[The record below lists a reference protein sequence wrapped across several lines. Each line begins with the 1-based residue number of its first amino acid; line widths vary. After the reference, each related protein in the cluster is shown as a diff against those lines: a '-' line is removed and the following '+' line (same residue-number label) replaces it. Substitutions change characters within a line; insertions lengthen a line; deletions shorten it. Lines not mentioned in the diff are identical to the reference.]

1 MKATRKLI
9 TVNEDLCNGCGN
21 CVTGCAEG
29 ALAIIDGKARLVNE
43 VFCDG
48 LGACLGE
55 CPTGALKVVEV
66 EVEDFDPA
74 AVARHLTSQGRAVPE
89 HMPDPASLRLDG
101 LRPVQGDAAPRPHA
115 PAGGGCPGSRAMSL
129 AQRPAPQGPMGGS
142 PCQQA
147 NVPTQQTGGGVT
159 LSHWPIQLR
168 LVPPTAPFLKNARL
182 LLTADC
188 VPPAFPG
195 FHARFLPGR
204 VLLLGCPKFDDAQS
218 YIDKLA
224 DILRT
229 NAIQDITVVQME
241 VPCCNGMTA
250 IALRAAQAAGVSV
263 PTQTIVITRDGQ
275 VQTGGPGELARF
287 PGSQQPHRQGDAP

>member
-1 MKATRKLI
+1 MRATRKLI

-29 ALAIIDGKARLVNE
+29 ALAIVDGKAKLVNE

-55 CPTGALKVVEV
+55 CPTGALVVVEV
-66 EVEDFDPA
+66 EAEDFNPD
-74 AVARHLTSQGRAVPE
+74 AVVQHLTSQGRAVPD
-89 HMPDPASLRLDG
+89 HMPDPASLRLG
-101 LRPVQGDAAPRPHA
+101 LRPVQGDAAPRPH
-115 PAGGGCPGSRAMSL
+115 GGGCPGSRAMSL
-129 AQRPAPQGPMGGS
+129 KS

-147 NVPTQQTGGGVT
+147 NVPTQQSGGPSN

-188 VPPAFPG
+188 VPPSYPDFN
-195 FHARFLPGR
+195 ARLLPGR
-204 VLLLGCPKFDDAQS
+204 VMLLGCPKFDDAQS

-224 DILRT
+224 EILRE
-229 NAIQDITVVQME
+229 NAIKDVTVVQME
-241 VPCCNGMTA
+241 VPCCNAMTT
-250 IALRAAQAAGVSV
+250 IALRAAQAANVAV
-263 PTQTIVITRDGQ
+263 PIETIVITRDGQ
-275 VQTGGPGELARF
+275 TQPAGPAGLPRF
-287 PGSQQPHRQGDAP
+287 VG

>member
-1 MKATRKLI
+1 MRATRKLI
-9 TVNEDLCNGCGN
+9 TVDEELCNGCGN

-66 EVEDFDPA
+66 EAEDFNPD
-74 AVARHLTSQGRAVPE
+74 AVVQHLTSQGREVPG
-89 HMPDPASLRLDG
+89 HMPDPASLRLG
-101 LRPVQGDAAPRPHA
+101 PSLRLDPKGVGGQAPASRPHA
-115 PAGGGCPGSRAMSL
+115 PTGGGCPGSRAMSL
-129 AQRPAPQGPMGGS
+129 APRQS

-147 NVPTQQTGGGVT
+147 NVPTQQSGGASNLT
-159 LSHWPIQLR
+159 HWPIQLR

-188 VPPAFPG
+188 VPPSFPD
-195 FHARFLPGR
+195 FNARLLPGR
-204 VLLLGCPKFDDAQS
+204 IMLLGCPKFDDAQS
-218 YIDKLA
+218 HIDKLA
-224 DILRT
+224 AILRE

-250 IALRAAQAAGVSV
+250 IALRAVQLANAIV
-263 PTQTIVITRDGQ
+263 PVETIVITRDGHTQ
-275 VQTGGPGELARF
+275 PAGPAGLPRF
-287 PGSQQPHRQGDAP
+287 AG

>member
-9 TVNEDLCNGCGN
+9 TVDEELCNGCGN

-66 EVEDFDPA
+66 EALDFDPE
-74 AVARHLTSQGRAVPE
+74 AVTKHLTAQGRAVPD
-89 HMPDPASLRLDG
+89 HMPDPMSLRLNQPG
-101 LRPVQGDAAPRPHA
+101 AASQAAPRPH
-115 PAGGGCPGSRAMSL
+115 GGCPSRQVMSFD
-129 AQRPAPQGPMGGS
+129 RPT

-147 NVPTQQTGGGVT
+147 NVPQSQAGAASN

-168 LVPPTAPFLKNARL
+168 LVPPAAPFLKNARL
-182 LLTADC
+182 LLAADC
-188 VPPAFPG
+188 VPPSFPN
-195 FHARFLPGR
+195 FNARLLPGR

-218 YIDKLA
+218 YIEKLA
-224 DILRT
+224 AILAENDIK
-229 NAIQDITVVQME
+229 DIAVAQME
-241 VPCCNGMTA
+241 VPCCAGMTM
-250 IALRAAQAAGVSV
+250 IAQRAAQLAGKNV
-263 PTQTIVITRDGQ
+263 PIETIVITRDGQ
-275 VQTGGPGELARF
+275 VQSGAPAGFGPFGR
-287 PGSQQPHRQGDAP
+287 

>member
-1 MKATRKLI
+1 MRATRKLI
-9 TVNEDLCNGCGN
+9 TVNEELCNGCGN
-21 CVTGCAEG
+21 CVTGCAKG

-66 EVEDFDPA
+66 EAEDFDPA
-74 AVARHLTSQGRAVPE
+74 AVTALLKSQGRAVPD
-89 HMPDPASLRLDG
+89 HMPDPASLRLGPSLRLDPKG
-101 LRPVQGDAAPRPHA
+101 VGGQATASRPV
-115 PAGGGCPGSRAMSL
+115 GGGCPGSRAMSL
-129 AQRPAPQGPMGGS
+129 KPHGPSGGS

-147 NVPTQQTGGGVT
+147 NVPASQSGGASN

-188 VPPAFPG
+188 VPPSFPD
-195 FHARFLPGR
+195 FNARLLPGR
-204 VLLLGCPKFDDAQS
+204 ILLLGCPKFDDAQS

-224 DILRT
+224 DILRE
-229 NAIQDITVVQME
+229 NAIKDITVVQME
-241 VPCCNGMTA
+241 VPCCAGMTA
-250 IALRAAQAAGVSV
+250 IALRAAQAAGVAV
-263 PTQTIVITRDGQ
+263 PIETIVITRDGQ
-275 VQTGGPGELARF
+275 VQAAGGPAGPGGLPRF
-287 PGSQQPHRQGDAP
+287 AG

>member
-9 TVNEDLCNGCGN
+9 TIDEALCNGCGN

-29 ALAIIDGKARLVNE
+29 ALAVIDGKARLVNE

-66 EVEDFDPA
+66 EAHDFDPD
-74 AVARHLTSQGRAVPE
+74 AVVQHLTSQGRTVPD
-89 HMPDPASLRLDG
+89 HMPDPASLRLG
-101 LRPVQGDAAPRPHA
+101 IR
-115 PAGGGCPGSRAMSL
+115 GGCPGSQAMSL
-129 AQRPAPQGPMGGS
+129 RPQTAPTCRESNTPRELDS
-142 PCQQA
+142 PGQ
-147 NVPTQQTGGGVT
+147 T

-168 LVPPTAPFLKNARL
+168 LVPPTAPFLQNASL

-195 FHARFLPGR
+195 FHARFLPGK

-218 YIDKLA
+218 YVQKLA
-224 DILRT
+224 DILRANT
-229 NAIQDITVVQME
+229 IRDITVLRME
-241 VPCCNGMTA
+241 VPCCAGLA
-250 IALRAAQAAGVSV
+250 SIAQRAVAESGVETPV
-263 PTQTIVITRDGQ
+263 RTVVITRDGQ
-275 VQTGGPGELARF
+275 VQAVSAEGA
-287 PGSQQPHRQGDAP
+287 QGLHPLGL

>member
-9 TVNEDLCNGCGN
+9 TVNEELCNGCGN

-29 ALAIIDGKARLVNE
+29 ALAIIDGKAKLVNE

-74 AVARHLTSQGRAVPE
+74 AVAQHLLAQGRDVPD
-89 HMPDPASLRLDG
+89 HMPDPASLRLDHKG
-101 LRPVQGDAAPRPHA
+101 AGARPQGH
-115 PAGGGCPGSRAMSL
+115 GGGCPGSRAMSL
-129 AQRPAPQGPMGGS
+129 AAPQAS

-147 NVPTQQTGGGVT
+147 NVPVQQANPGAPAT
-159 LSHWPIQLR
+159 LSTWPIQLR
-168 LVPPTAPFLKNARL
+168 LVPPTAPFLKGASL
-182 LLTADC
+182 LLAADC
-188 VPPAFPG
+188 VPPAMPG

-224 DILRT
+224 EIFRT
-229 NAIQDITVVQME
+229 NAIKDVTVVQME
-241 VPCCNGMTA
+241 VPCCSGMTS
-250 IALRAAQAAGVSV
+250 IAQRAAHAAGIEV
-263 PTQTIVITRDGQ
+263 PVQTIVIER
-275 VQTGGPGELARF
+275 TGGIQAAGGLRPVFG
-287 PGSQQPHRQGDAP
+287 

>member
-1 MKATRKLI
+1 MRATRKLI

-29 ALAIIDGKARLVNE
+29 ALAIIDGKAKLVNE

-55 CPTGALKVVEV
+55 CPTGALKVIEV
-66 EVEDFDPA
+66 EAEDFDPT
-74 AVARHLTSQGRAVPE
+74 AVTRHLTSQGRDVPD
-89 HMPDPASLRLDG
+89 HMPDPASLRLG
-101 LRPVQGDAAPRPHA
+101 PSLRLDPKGVSARPS
-115 PAGGGCPGSRAMSL
+115 GGCPGSRAMSL
-129 AQRPAPQGPMGGS
+129 KPQGS

-147 NVPTQQTGGGVT
+147 NVPASQTGGPSN

-182 LLTADC
+182 LLAADC
-188 VPPAFPG
+188 VPPSFPD
-195 FHARFLPGR
+195 FNAKLLPGR

-224 DILRT
+224 DILRE
-229 NAIQDITVVQME
+229 NPIQDITVVQME
-241 VPCCNGMTA
+241 VPCCAGMTA
-250 IALRAAQAAGVSV
+250 IALRAAQAAGVAV
-263 PTQTIVITRDGQ
+263 PIETIVITRDGQ
-275 VQTGGPGELARF
+275 TQPAGPGGLPRF
-287 PGSQQPHRQGDAP
+287 AG

>member
-1 MKATRKLI
+1 MRATRKLI
-9 TVNEDLCNGCGN
+9 TVNEELCNGCGN

-29 ALAIIDGKARLVNE
+29 ALAIVDGKAKLVNE

-66 EVEDFDPA
+66 EAEDFDPA
-74 AVARHLTSQGRAVPE
+74 AVAALLKSQGRAVPD
-89 HMPDPASLRLDG
+89 HMPDPVSLRLG
-101 LRPVQGDAAPRPHA
+101 PQGAGSSHAGEPHQQTVH
-115 PAGGGCPGSRAMSL
+115 GGGCPGSRVMSL
-129 AQRPAPQGPMGGS
+129 TPQGAGGQS

-147 NVPTQQTGGGVT
+147 NVPASQSSGASN

-188 VPPAFPG
+188 VPPSFPD
-195 FHARFLPGR
+195 FNARLLPGR
-204 VLLLGCPKFDDAQS
+204 VMLLGCPKFDDAQS

-224 DILRT
+224 DILSV
-229 NAIQDITVVQME
+229 NGIQDITVVQME

-250 IALRAAQAAGVSV
+250 IALRAAQAANINV
-263 PTQTIVITRDGQ
+263 PIETIVITRDGKTQ
-275 VQTGGPGELARF
+275 PAGPGGLPRF
-287 PGSQQPHRQGDAP
+287 VG

>member
-9 TVNEDLCNGCGN
+9 TVNEDLCNGCGQ

-66 EVEDFDPA
+66 EAEDFNPD
-74 AVARHLTSQGRAVPE
+74 AVVQHLTSQGRAVPD
-89 HMPDPASLRLDG
+89 HMPDPASLRLG
-101 LRPVQGDAAPRPHA
+101 AAAAARPH
-115 PAGGGCPGSRAMSL
+115 GGCPGSRVMSL
-129 AQRPAPQGPMGGS
+129 KAQPS

-147 NVPTQQTGGGVT
+147 NVPRQQSAGVSNLT
-159 LSHWPIQLR
+159 HWPIQLR
-168 LVPPTAPFLKNARL
+168 LVPPTAPFLKNAHL

-188 VPPAFPG
+188 VPPSFPD
-195 FHARFLPGR
+195 FNERFLAGR

-224 DILRT
+224 DILRQ
-229 NAIQDITVVQME
+229 NEIKDITVLRME
-241 VPCCNGMTA
+241 VPCCAGMTS
-250 IALRAAQAAGVSV
+250 IAQRAAHVSGVDV
-263 PTQTIVITRDGQ
+263 PVETIVITRDGQ
-275 VQTGGPGELARF
+275 IAVEQPGGLGPFGR
-287 PGSQQPHRQGDAP
+287 

>member
-1 MKATRKLI
+1 MRATRKLI
-9 TVNEDLCNGCGN
+9 TVNEELCNGCGN

-29 ALAIIDGKARLVNE
+29 ALAVIDGKARLVNE

-66 EVEDFDPA
+66 EAEDFDPK
-74 AVARHLTSQGRAVPE
+74 AVTSHLTSQGRSVPD
-89 HMPDPASLRLDG
+89 HMPDPGSLRLG
-101 LRPVQGDAAPRPHA
+101 LRPVQGDAAPSSHGGGS
-115 PAGGGCPGSRAMSL
+115 GGGCPSRQVMSL
-129 AQRPAPQGPMGGS
+129 KPQGPLGGS

-147 NVPTQQTGGGVT
+147 NVPVSQAGGASN

-168 LVPPTAPFLKNARL
+168 LVPASAPFLKNARL

-188 VPPAFPG
+188 VPPSFPD
-195 FHARFLPGR
+195 FNARLLPGR
-204 VLLLGCPKFDDAQS
+204 VMLLGCPKFDDAQS

-224 DILRT
+224 DILRE

-250 IALRAAQAAGVSV
+250 IALRAVQAANVVV
-263 PTQTIVITRDGQ
+263 PIETIVITRDGKTQ
-275 VQTGGPGELARF
+275 PAGPAGLPRF
-287 PGSQQPHRQGDAP
+287 AG

>member
-29 ALAIIDGKARLVNE
+29 ALAIIDGKAKLVSE

-55 CPTGALKVVEV
+55 CPTGALNVVEV
-66 EVEDFDPA
+66 EAEDFNPK
-74 AVARHLTSQGRAVPE
+74 AVVMHLTSQGRAVPE
-89 HMPDPASLRLDG
+89 HMPDPASLRLDRTDG
-101 LRPVQGDAAPRPHA
+101 SAGPH
-115 PAGGGCPGSRAMSL
+115 GGCPGSRVMSL
-129 AQRPAPQGPMGGS
+129 APQAS
-142 PCQQA
+142 ACQQA
-147 NVPTQQTGGGVT
+147 NIPREQAAAGPGVT

-168 LVPPTAPFLKNARL
+168 LVPPTAPFLQNASL

-195 FHARFLPGR
+195 FHAKFLPGR

-224 DILRT
+224 AILRG
-229 NAIQDITVVQME
+229 NNIKDITVVQME
-241 VPCCNGMTA
+241 VPCCSGMTA
-250 IALRAAQAAGVSV
+250 IAQRAVAAAGASV
-263 PTQTIVITRDGQ
+263 PLQTMVITRDGQ
-275 VQTGGPGELARF
+275 VQSAASDGLRPLGF
-287 PGSQQPHRQGDAP
+287 

>member
-9 TVNEDLCNGCGN
+9 TVNEELCNGCGN

-29 ALAIIDGKARLVNE
+29 ALAIIDGKAKLVNE

-66 EVEDFDPA
+66 EAEDFNPD
-74 AVARHLTSQGRAVPE
+74 AVTKHLTSQGRAVPD
-89 HMPDPASLRLDG
+89 HMPDPASLRLG
-101 LRPVQGDAAPRPHA
+101 APKAH
-115 PAGGGCPGSRAMSL
+115 GGCPSRQVMSL
-129 AQRPAPQGPMGGS
+129 AQPASG
-142 PCQQA
+142 CQQA
-147 NVPTQQTGGGVT
+147 NVARQLAPASVSTGQAVT

-168 LVPPTAPFLKNARL
+168 LVPPTAPFLQNASL

-218 YIDKLA
+218 YIDKVA
-224 DILRT
+224 DILRSNT
-229 NAIQDITVVQME
+229 IKDITVVQME
-241 VPCCNGMTA
+241 VPCCTGMTA
-250 IALRAAQAAGVSV
+250 IAQRAAQAAGSAV
-263 PTQTIVITRDGQ
+263 PIETIVITRDGQ
-275 VQTGGPGELARF
+275 VQADASGGLRPL
-287 PGSQQPHRQGDAP
+287 

>member
-55 CPTGALKVVEV
+55 CPTGALTVVEV
-66 EVEDFDPA
+66 EALDFDPA
-74 AVARHLTSQGRAVPE
+74 AVTAHLTAQGRAVPD
-89 HMPDPASLRLDG
+89 HMPDPASLRLAG
-101 LRPVQGDAAPRPHA
+101 LRPDSGGAVGQAPH
-115 PAGGGCPGSRAMSL
+115 AGGGCPGGRAMSL
-129 AQRPAPQGPMGGS
+129 RPEAQVVS

-147 NVPTQQTGGGVT
+147 NVPRQQPAGVSNLT
-159 LSHWPIQLR
+159 HWPIKLR
-168 LVPPTAPFLKNARL
+168 LVPPSAPFLRNAKL
-182 LLTADC
+182 LLAADC
-188 VPPAFPG
+188 VPPSFPD
-195 FHARFLPGR
+195 FNQRFLAGR

-224 DILRT
+224 EILRQ
-229 NAIQDITVVQME
+229 NDIRDITVVRME
-241 VPCCNGMTA
+241 VPCCSGMTA
-250 IALRAAQAAGVSV
+250 IALRAAQAAGSSV
-263 PTQTIVITRDGQ
+263 PVETIVITRDGQ
-275 VQTGGPGELARF
+275 VQTAAAQGLRPLGG
-287 PGSQQPHRQGDAP
+287 

>member
-66 EVEDFDPA
+66 EALDFDPA
-74 AVARHLTSQGRAVPE
+74 AVTKHLTSQGRAVPD
-89 HMPDPASLRLDG
+89 HMPDPGSLRLHQKG
-101 LRPVQGDAAPRPHA
+101 GGAIPHA
-115 PAGGGCPGSRAMSL
+115 PGHSGGCPGSRAMSL
-129 AQRPAPQGPMGGS
+129 NRPTGQPS

-147 NVPTQQTGGGVT
+147 NIPAQQAPGLSN

-188 VPPAFPG
+188 VPPSYPDFN
-195 FHARFLPGR
+195 GR
-204 VLLLGCPKFDDAQS
+204 HLDGRILLLGCPKFDDAQS

-224 DILRT
+224 DILRE
-229 NAIQDITVVQME
+229 NAIQDITVLQME
-241 VPCCNGMTA
+241 VPCCAGMTA
-250 IALRAAQAAGVSV
+250 IAQRAAHVSGVQV
-263 PTQTIVITRDGQ
+263 PIETIVITRDGRIQ
-275 VQTGGPGELARF
+275 DAASGGPGPFGR
-287 PGSQQPHRQGDAP
+287 

>member
-1 MKATRKLI
+1 MRATRKLI
-9 TVNEDLCNGCGN
+9 TVNEELCNGCGN

-29 ALAIIDGKARLVNE
+29 ALAVIDGKARLVNE

-66 EVEDFDPA
+66 EAEDFDPV
-74 AVARHLTSQGRAVPE
+74 AVAALLKSQGRQVPD
-89 HMPDPASLRLDG
+89 HMPDPASLRLNHKG
-101 LRPVQGDAAPRPHA
+101 VGGTTQASRPH
-115 PAGGGCPGSRAMSL
+115 GGGCPGSRVMSL
-129 AQRPAPQGPMGGS
+129 TPQGAGGQS

-147 NVPTQQTGGGVT
+147 NVPASQSGGASN

-188 VPPAFPG
+188 VPPSFPD
-195 FHARFLPGR
+195 FNARLLPGR
-204 VLLLGCPKFDDAQS
+204 VMLLGCPKFDDAQS

-224 DILRT
+224 DILRE

-241 VPCCNGMTA
+241 VPCCSGMTA
-250 IALRAAQAAGVSV
+250 IALRAAQAANVAV
-263 PTQTIVITRDGQ
+263 PIETIVITRDGQ
-275 VQTGGPGELARF
+275 TQPAGPGGLPRF
-287 PGSQQPHRQGDAP
+287 AG

>member
-1 MKATRKLI
+1 MRATRKLI
-9 TVNEDLCNGCGN
+9 TVNQELCNGCGN

-29 ALAIIDGKARLVNE
+29 ALAIVDGKARLVNE

-55 CPTGALKVVEV
+55 CPTGALVVVEV
-66 EVEDFDPA
+66 EAEDFNPD
-74 AVARHLTSQGRAVPE
+74 AVVQHLTSQGRQVPD
-89 HMPDPASLRLDG
+89 HMPDPGSLRLHHKG
-101 LRPVQGDAAPRPHA
+101 VGGQAHA
-115 PAGGGCPGSRAMSL
+115 PGHSGGGCPGSQAMSL
-129 AQRPAPQGPMGGS
+129 GTRPGPHGPGGGS

-147 NVPTQQTGGGVT
+147 NVPASQSGGPSN

-168 LVPPTAPFLKNARL
+168 LVPPSAPFLKNARL

-188 VPPAFPG
+188 VPPSYPDFN
-195 FHARFLPGR
+195 ARLLPGR
-204 VLLLGCPKFDDAQS
+204 VMLLGCPKFDDAQS

-224 DILRT
+224 AILRE

-241 VPCCNGMTA
+241 VPCCNGLTA
-250 IALRAAQAAGVSV
+250 IALRAAQAAGVAV

-275 VQTGGPGELARF
+275 IQADGPAGPGGPGGLARF
-287 PGSQQPHRQGDAP
+287 AG

>member
-1 MKATRKLI
+1 MRATRKLI
-9 TVNEDLCNGCGN
+9 TVNEELCNGCGN

-29 ALAIIDGKARLVNE
+29 ALAIIDGKARLVSE

-55 CPTGALKVVEV
+55 CPTGALNVVEV
-66 EVEDFDPA
+66 EAEDFDPK
-74 AVARHLTSQGRAVPE
+74 AVEHRLKDLGRPVPD
-89 HMPDPASLRLDG
+89 HMPDPASLRLPSTNSAYG
-101 LRPVQGDAAPRPHA
+101 GRTATIH
-115 PAGGGCPGSRAMSL
+115 GGGCPSRQVMSL
-129 AQRPAPQGPMGGS
+129 GNSTPTPSCKMANTPVS
-142 PCQQA
+142 QA
-147 NVPTQQTGGGVT
+147 GGGAA

-195 FHARFLPGR
+195 FHAKLLPGR

-224 DILRT
+224 DILRE

-241 VPCCNGMTA
+241 VPCCSGMTA
-250 IALRAAQAAGVSV
+250 IALRAAQAAGVAV
-263 PTQTIVITRDGQ
+263 PVETIVITRDGQ
-275 VQTGGPGELARF
+275 IQAGGPGGLPRF
-287 PGSQQPHRQGDAP
+287 AG

>member
-1 MKATRKLI
+1 MRATRKLI
-9 TVNEDLCNGCGN
+9 TVDEELCNGCGN

-66 EVEDFDPA
+66 EAEDFNPD
-74 AVARHLTSQGRAVPE
+74 AVVSHLTSQGREVPD
-89 HMPDPASLRLDG
+89 HMPDPASLRLG
-101 LRPVQGDAAPRPHA
+101 LRPVQGDAVPRPQG
-115 PAGGGCPGSRAMSL
+115 PTGGCPGSRVMSL
-129 AQRPAPQGPMGGS
+129 KPQGQPT

-147 NVPTQQTGGGVT
+147 NVPTQQTVGQTGGQTGGQPAGASN

-168 LVPPTAPFLKNARL
+168 LVPPSAPFLKNARL

-188 VPPAFPG
+188 VPPSFPD
-195 FHARFLPGR
+195 FNARLLPGR
-204 VLLLGCPKFDDAQS
+204 IMLLGCPKFDDAQS
-218 YIDKLA
+218 HIDKLA
-224 DILRT
+224 AILRE

-250 IALRAAQAAGVSV
+250 IALRAVQLANAIV
-263 PTQTIVITRDGQ
+263 PVETIVITRDGHTQ
-275 VQTGGPGELARF
+275 PAGPAGLPRF
-287 PGSQQPHRQGDAP
+287 AG